1 MRLPVSPLQTHID
14 PYAPQNRSMDKGMG
28 EQEAG
33 SMAGGKHGMEV
44 EAMWVDTGKKES
56 MDRQTS
62 GWVDG

>member
-1 MRLPVSPLQTHID
+1 
-14 PYAPQNRSMDKGMG
+14 MDKGMG